1 MRIKLMIALTFTLL
15 IITSC
20 ENTVDKTESIYDG
33 ATLVLNEGA
42 FTGGT
47 ATIQVVTND
56 TVIENAFQLSLI
68 HI

>member
-1 MRIKLMIALTFTLL
+1 MRIKLMTVLSLMLL
-15 IITSC
+15 AITSC

-47 ATIQVVTND
+47 ATIQVVTM
-56 TVIENAFQLSLI
+56 IP
-68 HI
+68 